1 MWVNGKYVKENWHAK
16 KKTNKL
22 REMKKSGNNIP
33 VAIRKQLDETRDHFY
48 YQRFIRENHEF
59 KGKLKVSIFKR
70 DEEVFKGGTS
80 QKMYSLKAIK
90 DHYGDGEYAQQYYNN
105 ARIMNNPG
113 RFKSFVPYG
122 WVQPDGHYRDG
133 LRVARNIYEVTVES
147 SYRDVTFKVTTNPGL
162 TNGGYYSKDE
172 LLTKFTDKDIQAR
185 IEYVSRYTEVTRKAP
200 GETATVKD
208 KKFRKYVPLDDYYD
222 KEYRYNNGHFKKK
235 GCPKERGTLH
245 NQLKAIAQ
253 TCNKALQNKSFDE
266 FDSEIDTLSSLEPQV
281 LPKDY
286 HYWK

>member
-1 MWVNGKYVKENWHAK
+1 MLVKENWHAK
-16 KKTNKL
+16 KKANKL

-33 VAIRKQLDETRDHFY
+33 KSVRDEMIRVRNHFY
-48 YQRFIRENHEF
+48 HQKFTRKLVAFE
-59 KGKLKVSIFKR
+59 GKLKVSIFKY
-70 DEEVFKGGTS
+70 DEEVYKGGTS

-90 DHYGDGEYAQQYYNN
+90 DQFGDGEYAQQYYNN
-105 ARIMNNPG
+105 ARIMNNPK
-113 RFKSFVPYG
+113 RFKPFVPYG

-133 LRVARNIYEVTVES
+133 LRVARNAYEVTIES
-147 SYRDVTFKVTTNPGL
+147 PYRDVTFKVTTNPGL

-172 LLTKFTDKDIQAR
+172 LLTKFTDKDIRTR
-185 IEYVSRYTEVTRKAP
+185 IEYVSHYTEVTRKAP
-200 GETATVKD
+200 GKTATVKD

>member
-22 REMKKSGNNIP
+22 REMKKSGNNVP
-33 VAIRKQLDETRDHFY
+33 RTVWDEIDREFGRYIYQNSTRED
-48 YQRFIRENHEF
+48 HEF

-70 DEEVFKGGTS
+70 NKEIYKGKPS

-90 DHYGDGEYAQQYYNN
+90 DHFGDGEYAQQYYNN

-133 LRVARNIYEVTVES
+133 LRVVRNNYEVTVAS
-147 SYRDVTFKVTTNPGL
+147 PYRDVTFKVTTNPGL
-162 TNGGYYSKDE
+162 INGGYYSKDE
-172 LLTKFTDKDIQAR
+172 LLTKFTDKDIQAC
-185 IEYVSRYTEVTRKAP
+185 IEYVSHYTEVTRKAP
-200 GETATVKD
+200 GKTAAVKD
-208 KKFRKYVPLDDYYD
+208 EKFRKYVPLDAYYG

-253 TCNKALQNKSFDE
+253 TCNKTLQNKSFDK
-266 FDSEIDTLSSLEPQV
+266 FDSEIDTLSSLEAQV

-286 HYWK
+286 HYWR

>member
-1 MWVNGKYVKENWHAK
+1 MWVNGKRVKENWHAK
-16 KKTNKL
+16 KKANKL

-33 VAIRKQLDETRDHFY
+33 VAIREQLDGTRDHFY
-48 YQRFIRENHEF
+48 YQRYVREDHEF

-90 DHYGDGEYAQQYYNN
+90 DHFGDGEYAQQYYNN
-105 ARIMNNPG
+105 ARIKNNPG
-113 RFKSFVPYG
+113 RFKSFVPYN
-122 WVQPDGHYRDG
+122 WVQPDGRFRDG
-133 LRVARNIYEVTVES
+133 LRVARNVYEVTIES
-147 SYRDVTFKVTTNPGL
+147 PYRDVTFKVTTNPGL

-172 LLTKFTDKDIQAR
+172 LLAKFTDKDIRAC
-185 IEYVSRYTEVTRKAP
+185 IEYVSHYTEVTRKAP
-200 GETATVKD
+200 GKTAAVKD

-253 TCNKALQNKSFDE
+253 TCNKALQNKSFDK

-286 HYWK
+286 HYWR